1 MRYGMELEIRMAR
14 VPQRKLQSLQD
25 ELGRGGIQARQG
37 RRFQQGLR
45 RAQGRQLTRWGSM

>member
-45 RAQGRQLTRWGSM
+45 RAQGRQ